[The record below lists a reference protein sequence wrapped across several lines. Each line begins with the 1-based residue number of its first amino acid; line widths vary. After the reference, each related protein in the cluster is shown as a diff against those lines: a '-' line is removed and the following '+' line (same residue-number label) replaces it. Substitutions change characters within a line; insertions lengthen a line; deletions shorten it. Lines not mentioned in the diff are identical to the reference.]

1 MRNSTVVAY
10 YAKCYPWLKKRSCIA
25 QRRRPTFTAIASS
38 LTDVGNRRPRSIWMF
53 PASIVTNLQVGVQ
66 MNIYVG
72 NLSYETT
79 EADVEEM
86 FKEHGTVTQ
95 VNVITDKYTGR
106 SKGFGFV
113 EMEVQ
118 AEAEE
123 AIKKLNGSVVGGR
136 DIKVNQARPKNE
148 RSTSRSRNW

>member
-1 MRNSTVVAY
+1 
-10 YAKCYPWLKKRSCIA
+10 
-25 QRRRPTFTAIASS
+25 
-38 LTDVGNRRPRSIWMF
+38 
-53 PASIVTNLQVGVQ
+53 

-79 EADVEEM
+79 DVKIEEL
-86 FKEHGTVTQ
+86 FKEYGTVAS
-95 VNVITDKYTGR
+95 VSVITDKYTGR

-123 AIKKLNGSVVGGR
+123 AVKQLNGSVVDGR
-136 DIKVNQARPKNE
+136 DLKVNQARPKNDK
-148 RSTSRSRNW
+148 SSSKSRRY

>member
-1 MRNSTVVAY
+1 VNEI
-10 YAKCYPWLKKRSCIA
+10 PE
-25 QRRRPTFTAIASS
+25 
-38 LTDVGNRRPRSIWMF
+38 
-53 PASIVTNLQVGVQ
+53 

-79 EADVEEM
+79 DVKIEEL
-86 FKEHGTVTQ
+86 FKEYGTIASVS
-95 VNVITDKYTGR
+95 VITDKYTGR

-123 AIKKLNGSVVGGR
+123 AVKQLNGSVVDGR
-136 DIKVNQARPKNE
+136 NLKVNQARPKNE
-148 RSTSRSRNW
+148 KSNSKSRRY